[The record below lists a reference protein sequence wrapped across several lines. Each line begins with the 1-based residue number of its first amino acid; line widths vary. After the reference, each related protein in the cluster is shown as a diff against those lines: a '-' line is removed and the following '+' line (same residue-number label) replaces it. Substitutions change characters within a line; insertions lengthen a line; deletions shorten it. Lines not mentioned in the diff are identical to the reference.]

1 MKKQIGTAI
10 FLLLVLVLPAC
21 GTGISQTRDVTPII
35 SQTNSTLQTAS
46 VVATTSPFPPLS
58 ATTSPQPTIK
68 VATTAHSDQLARWRE
83 YEHALASKLL
93 FLHPPEEIICEW
105 EILGQSGRE
114 VYVWAVCKGLP
125 PAGRS
130 ELYAPIASVPA
141 VIYLRSDG
149 SIQSVEFPGYSSS
162 YAEGVHRLFP
172 MGIQEKIF
180 NRLVNIAE
188 MVTHAEARR
197 KINGPPLIV
206 VLATPQP

>member
-1 MKKQIGTAI
+1 MKKQIGTPI
-10 FLLLVLVLPAC
+10 FILLVLVLAAC
-21 GTGISQTRDVTPII
+21 DTGITQTREATPII
-35 SQTNSTLQTAS
+35 SLTDPIIQTAS
-46 VVATTSPFPPLS
+46 ASTPTYLPLA
-58 ATTSPQPTIK
+58 ATTSPQPTIQI
-68 VATTAHSDQLARWRE
+68 AITANPDQLARWRD

-114 VYVWAVCKGLP
+114 VYVWAVCRGLP
-125 PAGRS
+125 PTGRS
-130 ELYAPIASVPA
+130 ELYAPIVSVPA

-162 YAEGVHRLFP
+162 YAEGVRRLFP
-172 MGIQEKIF
+172 VCIQEKIF